1 MLNKMMTS
9 FVVTAALTAS
19 LGLAACGGS
28 STPAQSTNAPAATET
43 TTTETTSKQAPAATE
58 NTSQQQ
64 APAATENTSQQQAPA
79 ATESTPAPAPSSNAS
94 ADSYIGDQAAM
105 DIALQNAGFAAGD
118 VYDLEVE
125 LDLDDPNIHYDVS
138 FKQGN
143 TEYDYDID
151 AFNGTILNSYSE
163 IDD

>member
-19 LGLAACGGS
+19 LGLAACGGA

-43 TTTETTSKQAPAATE
+43 TTTETTTKTAPEATQ

-79 ATESTPAPAPSSNAS
+79 ATESTPAPSSNAS

-125 LDLDDPNIHYDVS
+125 LDLDDPTIHYDVN

-143 TEYDYDID
+143 VEYDYDID

>member
-28 STPAQSTNAPAATET
+28 STPAQSTAEPAATET
-43 TTTETTSKQAPAATE
+43 TTTETTSK
-58 NTSQQQ
+58 Q

-94 ADSYIGDQAAM
+94 ADSYIGDQAAV

-125 LDLDDPNIHYDVS
+125 LDLDDPNIHYDVN
-138 FKQGN
+138 FKHGN